1 MYSELD
7 PIQESD
13 TSTLPDERK
22 FAVGTHF
29 GQRLNLNL
37 GVVVVLGCLG
47 ILASQENGFW
57 ASWAATTLAT
67 VLYSCANAIFGIQQS
82 RQILALY
89 ERYSL
94 GPLLRTR
101 SGAWNGLAHGIYF
114 SWGLASLGGLIVAT
128 ACTLPG
134 FGRPIELAHLVLT
147 FGRVYGMVFGLAICA
162 GLGEHP
168 DAAFYVRNRVATI
181 GLTLALLSNALLFVV
196 LRLFSAS

>member
-1 MYSELD
+1 LD
-7 PIQESD
+7 PVQD
-13 TSTLPDERK
+13 PDASALLRRDD

-37 GVVVVLGCLG
+37 GVAVVLCCVG

-67 VLYSCANAIFGIQQS
+67 VLYSCANAFFGIRQS
-82 RQILALY
+82 RRILALY
-89 ERYSL
+89 EKYSL

-101 SGAWNGLAHGIYF
+101 SSAWNGLAHGIYF

-134 FGRPIELAHLVLT
+134 LGRPIELAHLVLT
-147 FGRVYGMVFGLAICA
+147 FGRVYGTVFGLALCA

-168 DAAFYVRNRVATI
+168 DAAFYVRSRVATI
-181 GLTLALLSNALLFVV
+181 GLTLVLLSNALLFVV